1 MLASITMSK
10 PRIFI
15 NIHYLE
21 IGGAETSL
29 IGLLMALDPAKVDVD
44 LFLNDPRG
52 EMMQFIPDWVNVLP
66 AVGAYTMVER
76 PMKEALR
83 KGNVRVVLARL
94 WAKYK
99 FGRYMKRERPKDGDA
114 TYRFISKYVVPQ
126 LPSLHRLGE
135 YDLALGF
142 ITPPNILPTKVRA
155 KKKVGWFHTDYRNIT
170 VPKALELS
178 MWEGYNHI
186 ISISDEATKSFT
198 EKYPELASKVMVI
211 ENILSPRFVRMR
223 ADSEPRPAD
232 MPQEEGVT
240 TLLTV
245 GRYSFPKKL
254 EEIPV
259 ICHRLTEMG
268 DNVRWY
274 IIGYGGSDQ
283 YIRDAIAA
291 EGMES
296 RVIILG
302 KRANPYP
309 YMKAADWYVQ
319 PSRFEGKSVTV
330 REAQMLGR
338 PVIITAYKTAP
349 SQVQQGI
356 DGLIVPMPVG
366 ECAEAMHEALNN
378 PSQKENII
386 QYLSTHDYGNEAEVE
401 KIYNLIP

>member
-1 MLASITMSK
+1 MPK
-10 PRIFI
+10 PRLFI

-29 IGLLMALDPAKVDVD
+29 IGLLMALDPEKVDVD

-66 AVGAYTMVER
+66 AVPAYTMVER

-83 KGNVRVVLARL
+83 KGFVRVVLARL
-94 WAKYK
+94 WARLR
-99 FGRYMKRERPKDGDA
+99 FRQYMRRERPKDGDA
-114 TYRFISKYVVPQ
+114 VYRFISKYVVPQ

-155 KKKVGWFHTDYRNIT
+155 KRKIGWFHTDYRNIT
-170 VPKALELS
+170 VPKPLELS
-178 MWEGYNHI
+178 MWEGYYRI
-186 ISISDEATKSFT
+186 ISISEEATKSFT
-198 EKYPELASKVMVI
+198 EKYPELADRVMVI

-232 MPQEEGVT
+232 MPQEPGVT

-245 GRYSFPKKL
+245 GRYSYPKKL

-259 ICHRLTEMG
+259 LCRRLVEQG

-291 EGMES
+291 EGMQD
-296 RVIILG
+296 RVILLG

-309 YMKAADWYVQ
+309 YIKACDWYVQ
-319 PSRFEGKSVTV
+319 PSRFEGKSVVV
-330 REAQMLGR
+330 REAQMLCR

-349 SQVQQGI
+349 SQVQQGK
-356 DGLIVPMPVG
+356 DGIIVPMPAR
-366 ECAEAMHEALNN
+366 ECAAAMHKALNN
-378 PSQKENII
+378 APQRERII
-386 QYLSTHDYGNEAEVE
+386 QHLATHDYGNEREVE
-401 KIYNLIP
+401 KIYGLLE